1 MSRKWRL
8 LWGSQDII
16 IETVSTKHDISQYL
30 GVLKVD
36 GSLVLVVLPPE
47 ALKVA
52 AFNVVMGRKSF
63 SASNIY
69 GIAET

>member
-1 MSRKWRL
+1 M
-8 LWGSQDII
+8 
-16 IETVSTKHDISQYL
+16 
-30 GVLKVD
+30 LKVD

>member
-1 MSRKWRL
+1 M
-8 LWGSQDII
+8 
-16 IETVSTKHDISQYL
+16 
-30 GVLKVD
+30 LKVD

-47 ALKVA
+47 ALEVA